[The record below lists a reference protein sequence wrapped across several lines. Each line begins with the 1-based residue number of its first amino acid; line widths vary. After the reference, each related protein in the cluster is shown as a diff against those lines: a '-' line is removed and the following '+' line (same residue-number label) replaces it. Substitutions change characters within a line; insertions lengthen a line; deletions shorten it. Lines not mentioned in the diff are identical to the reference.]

1 MDPSNGSPNHVI
13 YYTTCVPR
21 PPRRSMSMSDMPTEE
36 EDVGPVP
43 PLNQSRLERTHE
55 ALHNFEEEDDGWQDV
70 RM

>member
-1 MDPSNGSPNHVI
+1 
-13 YYTTCVPR
+13 
-21 PPRRSMSMSDMPTEE
+21 MSDMPTEE